1 MKTDRLFP
9 AFSASFFLFLC
20 LCLLCVYVPLWFKCF
35 VTIARMQI
43 RFLHTDLKSPTPA
56 LGPDEAHVWTAP
68 LDAPEHAGRLEGLL
82 SPAEV
87 ERAARLKVERIREQF
102 CAARGMLRALLAR
115 YLDLSPCELPITY
128 EPNGKPVLGAS
139 VSDLQFNLSHSES
152 LAVYAFARARR
163 IGVDV
168 ERLRPIP
175 NVEGIVERFFSSR
188 EREAFFALP
197 PAQRQ
202 PAFFRAWVC
211 KEAVLKGTGQGV
223 PALECC
229 DVAVA
234 PEDKPRVF
242 RIGEDAD
249 ADRKWEL
256 AVWEPSP
263 GYVGAVAVERC

>member
-1 MKTDRLFP
+1 
-9 AFSASFFLFLC
+9 
-20 LCLLCVYVPLWFKCF
+20 
-35 VTIARMQI
+35 MQI
-43 RFLHTDLKSPTPA
+43 RFLHADLNAAAPT
-56 LGPDEAHVWTAP
+56 LGPDEVHVWTAP
-68 LDAPEHAGRLEGLL
+68 LADLEHASRPEALL
-82 SPAEV
+82 SPAEL
-87 ERAARLKVERIREQF
+87 ERAGRLKVERIREQF
-102 CAARGMLRALLAR
+102 CASRGMLRALLAA
-115 YLDLSPCELPITY
+115 YLRISPCEVPITY
-128 EPNGKPVLGAS
+128 EPSGKPVLGDT
-139 VSDLQFNLSHSES
+139 VPDWQFNLSHSES
-152 LAVYAFARARR
+152 LAVYAFARGRR

-188 EREAFFALP
+188 ERESFCALP

-202 PAFFRAWVC
+202 QAFFRAWVC

-234 PEDKPRVF
+234 PEEKPRVF

-249 ADRKWEL
+249 AGRKWEL

-263 GYVGAVAVERC
+263 GYVGAVAIEKSNE